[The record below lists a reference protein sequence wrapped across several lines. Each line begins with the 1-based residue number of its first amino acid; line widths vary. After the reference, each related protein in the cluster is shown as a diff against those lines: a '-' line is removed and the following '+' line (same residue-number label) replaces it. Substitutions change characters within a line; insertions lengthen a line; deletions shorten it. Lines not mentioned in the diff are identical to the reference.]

1 MLVFKS
7 PLFYL
12 IVTPKHKSSIAG
24 NSDLPKRR
32 CKVLPLSEKV
42 KVLNKK
48 KVVCDTAKIFCKN
61 TSSTDEIVKKE
72 KEIHANFI
80 LSHLEL

>member
-1 MLVFKS
+1 M
-7 PLFYL
+7 
-12 IVTPKHKSSIAG
+12 
-24 NSDLPKRR
+24 
-32 CKVLPLSEKV
+32 LPLSEKV